1 LGLNKNYH
9 TLKQVTIWKIYLWI
23 YLAAFATACTDHS
36 TDDQKMH
43 EMDKKY
49 LSESQLFALNKA
61 IESDPDEPE
70 NYFKRAKVYYERH
83 EELKALGDINKAIKF
98 KNNEGKFFFLKS
110 QIFFYLNQ
118 VDSALIA
125 ARTAE
130 NLNVNN
136 AEIKILLSRL
146 NLEKGN
152 KEESQKYLT
161 EAEASTPQHPEVLFL
176 KGKSL
181 SVQGDTAA
189 AIPYYFAAMKKDTN
203 YADVYKELS
212 AIYFNK
218 KKYDSALVFV
228 AAGKLADSE
237 EPFFEYQEGKVF
249 EYLHLKSA
257 SKAYYL
263 SALKLD
269 STFSLAYNALGKM
282 YHQEGS
288 DVQASYYFAK
298 ELSYNPSNIPSNL
311 LLAQIYEKQN
321 RGDLAIP
328 LLERILKKDTANKI
342 VKTNLEKLYG
352 AFPDR
357 RPKVIEDTTSK
368 KSTHFDTLERSKATT
383 VVKKDT
389 VKKSTPV
396 IKKDTVK
403 KTTPVIKKDTV
414 KKTNPVTKKDTVKK
428 TSPVKPKEVNKENK
442 VFIPKISNPDSTKI
456 EKRPDSLK

>member
-1 LGLNKNYH
+1 
-9 TLKQVTIWKIYLWI
+9 
-23 YLAAFATACTDHS
+23 
-36 TDDQKMH
+36 MH
-43 EMDKKY
+43 DMDKKY

-83 EELKALGDINKAIKF
+83 EEWKALSDIDRAIKF

-118 VDSALIA
+118 VDSALKA

-130 NLNVNN
+130 GLNINN

-152 KEESQKYLT
+152 KEEAQKYLS

-181 SVQGDTAA
+181 SVKGDTNA
-189 AIPYYFAAMKKDTN
+189 AIPYYFAAMKRDTN
-203 YADVYKELS
+203 YSDVYKELS

-218 KKYDSALVFV
+218 KKYDSSLVFV

-249 EYLHLKSA
+249 EFLHLKAA

-282 YHQEGS
+282 FHQEGN
-288 DVQASYYFAK
+288 DLEASHYFSK
-298 ELSYNPSNIPSNL
+298 ELTYNPSNISTNL
-311 LLAQIYEKQN
+311 LLAQIYEKQS

-328 LLERILKKDTANKI
+328 LLERVLKKDTSNKS
-342 VKTNLEKLYG
+342 VKSNLEKLYVT
-352 AFPDR
+352 FPDR
-357 RPKVIEDTTSK
+357 RPKAIVDT
-368 KSTHFDTLERSKATT
+368 
-383 VVKKDT
+383 T
-389 VKKSTPV
+389 VKKAPAIDTSNKPKTPEV
-396 IKKDTVK
+396 V
-403 KTTPVIKKDTV
+403 KKDTV
-414 KKTNPVTKKDTVKK
+414 KKTNPVK
-428 TSPVKPKEVNKENK
+428 PIEKPKEVKKENK
-442 VFIPKISNPDSTKI
+442 VLIPKIFNPDSTKI